1 MNMIIA
7 LTCLDKSMT
16 QTWWLVA
23 IITQVRPA
31 IGEQRMKVILA
42 PRTC

>member
-1 MNMIIA
+1 MIMITA

-23 IITQVRPA
+23 IITQVSPA
-31 IGEQRMKVILA
+31 MGEQRMKVILA
-42 PRTC
+42 PRAC

>member
-1 MNMIIA
+1 MNIIFA
-7 LTCLDKSMT
+7 LTCLDKRMT